1 MPFNSLLTI
10 LLNGLLPGMDL
21 DQGRELC
28 QDVQQLVLLLLK
40 PVPEFVLVQFQ
51 QLQLL
56 DVVLFQL
63 LYQTVIVVDC
73 PLDLALDRLVV
84 LQVRVSW
91 VIQLSTKLAWVVF
104 LLRPVRRFLLDRVQ
118 VLVQL
123 HAVEPLLHLPRVLV
137 VHYHSAFL
145 KRYYRPARPNLRPAL
160 PPLLHQVVYLACML
174 LSHLLQWPLQ
184 PLNLLLFW
192 LQRLP
197 HT

>member
-1 MPFNSLLTI
+1 MSFNSLLAI

-40 PVPEFVLVQFQ
+40 PVSEFVLVQFQ

-84 LQVRVSW
+84 LQVRVS
-91 VIQLSTKLAWVVF
+91 
-104 LLRPVRRFLLDRVQ
+104 
-118 VLVQL
+118 
-123 HAVEPLLHLPRVLV
+123 
-137 VHYHSAFL
+137 
-145 KRYYRPARPNLRPAL
+145 
-160 PPLLHQVVYLACML
+160 
-174 LSHLLQWPLQ
+174 
-184 PLNLLLFW
+184 
-192 LQRLP
+192 
-197 HT
+197 